1 MLSLAR
7 EVSEMPG
14 VPVDGRSSGPGL
26 CEEAVSRE
34 CSAPED
40 PILAEGEP
48 SLLVAGEAIL
58 WVGELTAD
66 SFLEGDSD
74 AGGEASG

>member
-1 MLSLAR
+1 M
-7 EVSEMPG
+7 
-14 VPVDGRSSGPGL
+14 
-26 CEEAVSRE
+26 SRE
-34 CSAPED
+34 CSALGD

>member
-1 MLSLAR
+1 M
-7 EVSEMPG
+7 
-14 VPVDGRSSGPGL
+14 PVDGRSSGPGL

-34 CSAPED
+34 CSAPGD

-66 SFLEGDSD
+66 SFLEGDRD
-74 AGGEASG
+74 AKLQAGRHCTGKGYLTG